1 VRRIFRKRPANST
14 DTIVTDRRRPA
25 VYSASTAVSFT
36 TSICY
41 DDKQGPRPDTAVCR
55 SSPWWTRL
63 HTWTAVRRVVALWRS
78 VKHQIL
84 CTERSNSQCCVH
96 RSVVEEILIG
106 MLLYII
112 DYIVQ
117 FVTIYG
123 FYAEPQQI
131 KTKTTQT
138 DTSTTELLSKILGDN
153 VPGNNSPR
161 NNPYLKYPRM

>member
-1 VRRIFRKRPANST
+1 
-14 DTIVTDRRRPA
+14 
-25 VYSASTAVSFT
+25 
-36 TSICY
+36 
-41 DDKQGPRPDTAVCR
+41 
-55 SSPWWTRL
+55 
-63 HTWTAVRRVVALWRS
+63 
-78 VKHQIL
+78 
-84 CTERSNSQCCVH
+84 
-96 RSVVEEILIG
+96 